1 VRTDPPESAI
11 AAMLLLAAIAVGLV
25 LFVELVAKNLR

>member
-1 VRTDPPESAI
+1 MKTDPPETAI
-11 AAMLLLAAIAVGLV
+11 AAMLLLTAIAVGLV

>member
-11 AAMLLLAAIAVGLV
+11 AAMLLLTAIAVGLV